1 MSLLK
6 TQGKEKMVA
15 TIAKPMSLEAFLE
28 SPETEPDSEFINGAI
43 KQKPMPQGK
52 HSLLQ
57 GKLSTVINQV
67 TELPKIA
74 YAFPELRCTFG
85 GASIVPDIAVFRWER
100 IPRDEDGQV
109 ANKFLT
115 YPDWTIEILSPNQG
129 TENVLENILHCI
141 EHGAE
146 LGWLIVPEKKH
157 IFVISSERRIQIVR
171 GENILP
177 MLSGVD
183 LELTA
188 NQVFEWL
195 SI

>member
-6 TQGKEKMVA
+6 AQGKKMVVA
-15 TIAKPMSLEAFLE
+15 IAKPMSLEAFLE
-28 SPETEPDSEFINGAI
+28 MPETKPESEFINGTV
-43 KQKPMPQGK
+43 KHKPMPQGK

-57 GKLSTVINQV
+57 GTLCQAINQIV
-67 TELPKIA
+67 KPQKIA
-74 YAFPELRCTFG
+74 IAFPELRCTFG
-85 GASIVPDIAVFRWER
+85 GASIVPDITVFRWER

-109 ANKFLT
+109 SNKFLT
-115 YPDWTIEILSPNQG
+115 YPDWSIEILSPNQG

-141 EHGAE
+141 EHGTE
-146 LGWLIVPEKKH
+146 LGWLIVPEKNH
-157 IFVISSERRIQIVR
+157 IFVINSDRHIQIVR

-177 MLSGVD
+177 MLSGID

>member
-1 MSLLK
+1 
-6 TQGKEKMVA
+6 MVA

-28 SPETEPDSEFINGAI
+28 MPETKPESEFINGAI

-52 HSLLQ
+52 HSRLQ
-57 GKLSTVINQV
+57 IKLSTAINQV

-100 IPRDEDGQV
+100 IPRDQNGQV

-115 YPDWTIEILSPNQG
+115 YPDWTIEILSPHQG

-141 EHGAE
+141 EHGTE
-146 LGWLIVPEKKH
+146 LGWLVVPEKKH
-157 IFVISSERRIQIVR
+157 IFVINSDRRIQIVR

-177 MLSGVD
+177 MLNAID

-195 SI
+195 TIEL

>member
-1 MSLLK
+1 
-6 TQGKEKMVA
+6 MVV

-28 SPETEPDSEFINGAI
+28 MPETKPASEFINGAI

-85 GASIVPDIAVFRWER
+85 GASVVPDIAVFRWER

-129 TENVLENILHCI
+129 TEDVLENILHCI
-141 EHGAE
+141 EHGTE

-157 IFVISSERRIQIVR
+157 IFAIASDRRIQIVK

-177 MLSGVD
+177 MLNGTG
-183 LELTA
+183 LELTT